1 MASAQTIKKVD
12 ILINGRSYTINC
24 PASEEPALQ
33 RAASYIN
40 QFMQDVRRQA
50 PQLPQEELL
59 VLCALTLFEKS
70 ESLQRYQQSE
80 SDAQAMVQNML
91 EEVNG
96 LA

>member
-1 MASAQTIKKVD
+1 MPAAESMKKVD

-33 RAASYIN
+33 RATSYIN
-40 QFMQDVRRQA
+40 QFIKDVRRQA

-59 VLCALTLFEKS
+59 VLCALTLFENS
-70 ESLQRYQQSE
+70 EKLQRYQQNE
-80 SDAQAMVQNML
+80 TQAQEMLDNML
-91 EEVNG
+91 QDINR